1 MNNITQNV
9 EALYESARTYAE
21 TNIEIAKLKA
31 MSKGADLFAS
41 FVNRVLSLIA
51 IIIFSL
57 FVNIALSLYL
67 GEVFGKNYLGFLAVS
82 GFYLVVY
89 FITIMFSKTLIQAP
103 IVNLIL
109 AKLLKNENN

>member
-9 EALYESARTYAE
+9 ETLYESAKTYAE

-31 MSKGADLFAS
+31 MNKGADLFAS
-41 FVNRVLSLIA
+41 FVTRVLSLTA

-67 GEVFGKNYLGFLAVS
+67 GELFGKSYLGFLAVS
-82 GFYLVVY
+82 GFYLLVY
-89 FITIMFSKTLIQAP
+89 FVIGMFRNPLIKTP

-109 AKLLKNENN
+109 AKLLKNEIN